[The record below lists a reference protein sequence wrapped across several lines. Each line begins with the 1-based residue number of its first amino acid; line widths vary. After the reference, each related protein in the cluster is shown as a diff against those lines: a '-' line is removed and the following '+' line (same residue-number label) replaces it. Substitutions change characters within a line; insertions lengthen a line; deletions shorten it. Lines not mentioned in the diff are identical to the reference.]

1 MSSADTSTGTVV
13 VAVATF
19 RRPELL
25 DRLLPAVV
33 EQVTALGPN
42 HRVVVVDN
50 DPDASARST
59 VASWPD
65 HLVRY
70 VHEPRPGI
78 AAARNRA
85 LREAGHADAIA
96 FIDDDEMPSP
106 GWLEALVRTWHH
118 YRCDAV
124 AGPTVSVLDEPAS
137 PWISAS
143 PAFHRPARPTGSVRT
158 GAASGNLLLD
168 LDTLRREGLTFSD
181 DYGLTGGSDTHLTR
195 TLSRRG
201 GVIRWCQEAEAR
213 ETVPAARANRDWVLR
228 RNRRVG
234 NAWSRIHLDLA
245 ESRRERLATRTSLLA
260 RGTLRVA
267 RGALLAGWGLLTR
280 DLSRRAAGECHV
292 AAGLG
297 VLSGA
302 SGRVVTEYLRSPS

>member
-1 MSSADTSTGTVV
+1 M
-13 VAVATF
+13 
-19 RRPELL
+19 
-25 DRLLPAVV
+25 
-33 EQVTALGPN
+33 
-42 HRVVVVDN
+42 VDN
-50 DPDASARST
+50 DPEASARPVVT
-59 VASWPD
+59 SWPD

-85 LREAGHADAIA
+85 LHEAQHADAIA
-96 FIDDDEMPSP
+96 FIDDDETPAP
-106 GWLEALVRTWHH
+106 GWLDALVRTWRH

-124 AGPTVSVLDEPAS
+124 AGPTVSVLDEPVP
-137 PWISAS
+137 PWVRAC
-143 PAFHRPARPTGSVRT
+143 PTFRRPARPTGTVRI

-168 LDTLRREGLTFSD
+168 LGTLRREGLTFSD
-181 DYGLTGGSDTHLTR
+181 DYGLTGGSDTLLTR

-213 ETVPAARANRDWVLR
+213 ETVPAERADRHWVLR
-228 RNRRVG
+228 RNVRVG
-234 NAWSRIHLDLA
+234 NAWSRIHLELA
-245 ESRRERLATRTSLLA
+245 DSRRERLTTRTSLLA
-260 RGTLRVA
+260 RGSLRVA
-267 RGALLAGWGLLTR
+267 RGSLLAGWGLVTR
-280 DLSRRAAGECHV
+280 DLGRRAAGECHV

>member
-1 MSSADTSTGTVV
+1 LPPADESTVV

-25 DRLLPAVV
+25 ARLLPSVV
-33 EQVTALGPN
+33 EQVTALGPD

-50 DPDASARST
+50 DPEASARPV

-65 HLVRY
+65 QLVRY

-85 LREAGHADAIA
+85 LSEAQHADAIV
-96 FIDDDEMPSP
+96 FIDDDETPSP
-106 GWLEALVRTWHH
+106 DWLEALVRTWRH
-118 YRCDAV
+118 YGCDGV
-124 AGPTVSVLDEPAS
+124 AGPTISVLEEPVS
-137 PWISAS
+137 PWVRAC
-143 PAFHRPARPTGSVRT
+143 PTFRRPGRPTGDVRE

-168 LDTLRREGLTFSD
+168 LGTLRREGLTFSD
-181 DYGLTGGSDTHLTR
+181 RYGLTGGSDTMLTR

-201 GVIRWCQEAEAR
+201 GVIRWCQEAEVSEA
-213 ETVPAARANRDWVLR
+213 VPAGRADRRWVLR

-234 NAWSRIHLDLA
+234 NAWSRIHLELA
-245 ESRRERLATRTSLLA
+245 ASRREQLSTRASLLA
-260 RGTLRVA
+260 RGALRVV
-267 RGALLAGWGLLTR
+267 RGGLQAVWGLATR
-280 DLSRRAAGECHV
+280 DLGRRAAGECHV